1 MVWTPPSLGRQPA
14 EGVRRRYFAG
24 LQSLLDR
31 AYLRVE
37 LEPLG
42 SEQCSPYGD
51 RDALFRVR
59 AGDEGGPEYGLRR
72 ARVEGVLVLHITVG
86 GRPVWELREAT
97 ITVWSREGDDSTRF
111 ELEPEHAD
119 LLAARIVSEIAAH
132 LLLRAA
138 PCRDW
143 ADMVTPWDER
153 GFAGALE
160 DARETLA
167 WAGLAPGG
175 NRDDAEEEGVV
186 A

>member
-1 MVWTPPSLGRQPA
+1 MAWTPPSVGRQEA
-14 EGVRRRYFAG
+14 EGSRRRYFAG
-24 LQSLLDR
+24 IQSLLDR

-37 LEPLG
+37 LDPLG
-42 SEQCSPYGD
+42 SEPCSPYGD
-51 RDALFRVR
+51 RDALFRVV
-59 AGDEGGPEYGLRR
+59 AGDEGGPAYGFRR
-72 ARVEGVLVLHITVG
+72 ARVEGILVLHLTVG

-119 LLAARIVSEIAAH
+119 LLAARIVSEIAAR

-138 PCRDW
+138 PRRDW

-167 WAGLAPGG
+167 WAGLAPSED
-175 NRDDAEEEGVV
+175 REEEL
-186 A
+186 